1 MEEEHRGLSL
11 VLREPTARGCR
22 AGLVPI
28 TIPPSSSSATT
39 SWNSRYRWFGSRIPK
54 DAGTA
59 RRLRAAEEAQFA
71 RELFQKLP
79 ANIPCLGW
87 WDHGLG
93 GEEGCG
99 ENGPYS
105 GLDLA
110 SQYGKFQL
118 CTAFDGYGR
127 GVGNLSV
134 HSGTTATFRQKTA
147 APPPPL
153 ADKVYYT
160 YTRTDGDGMNFW
172 RQVYRDLWDQ
182 PSHGEVPV
190 GWQIGPAAADLIPD
204 ILDYF
209 YRHATAQRRL
219 RQCLDRRRIYSR
231 GRLPGAAAGVRAG
244 GGVEAVYGTSRGATS
259 SAWTSRS

>member
-1 MEEEHRGLSL
+1 MVWVSH
-11 VLREPTARGCR
+11 PDDA
-22 AGLVPI
+22 
-28 TIPPSSSSATT
+28 SAT
-39 SWNSRYRWFGSRIPK
+39 
-54 DAGTA
+54 
-59 RRLRAAEEAQFA
+59 RRLHRRKNRSLPANCS
-71 RELFQKLP
+71 RKLP

-110 SQYGKFQL
+110 SQHGNFEV

-134 HSGTTATFRQKTA
+134 HSGTSATFRQKPA
-147 APPPPL
+147 SPPPPL

-182 PSHGEVPV
+182 PAHGQVPV
-190 GWQIGPAAADLIPD
+190 GWQTGPAASDLIPD

-209 YRHATAQRRL
+209 YRRAT
-219 RQCLDRRRIYSR
+219 
-231 GRLPGAAAGVRAG
+231 P
-244 GGVEAVYGTSRGATS
+244 ATS
-259 SAWTSRS
+259 LSMP